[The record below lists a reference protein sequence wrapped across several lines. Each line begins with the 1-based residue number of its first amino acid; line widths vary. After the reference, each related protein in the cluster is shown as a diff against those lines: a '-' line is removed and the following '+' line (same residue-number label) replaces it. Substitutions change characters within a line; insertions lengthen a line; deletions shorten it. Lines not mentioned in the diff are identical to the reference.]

1 MNKVFMSKWSHALG
15 AWIACSEITHRAGKI
30 GAIVTL
36 AAVAVPVHAL
46 DCTPD
51 ANGSYLVGNVSPSC
65 NNVPATTSPTTLAPA
80 AGFYVLT
87 RSRLT
92 EALTIGDTDVTVAAT
107 GGFAGI
113 GNQYATGN
121 AGASINASNVK
132 FNIRANGNVNGL
144 GSHSAVN
151 LNAKNV
157 DLAINN
163 AYTAGSNSSG
173 GVASYGILAG
183 STVDSGEGSTYN
195 GRYTTVTL
203 DNLKVNQTATGGK
216 TNPILNNGIRAIQ
229 GANQNSGNGSAGQV
243 IINNQLDMT
252 LTGNRSIG
260 IYVSGNS
267 SNLGDPL
274 QPGTNGSLTPKVV
287 LNGDSNIAISKG
299 TDSST
304 FVWDSHGIKLG
315 KVRYAG
321 EGSGILE
328 SHGAL
333 SIDTTKAL
341 QGGGIKMMRNSLL
354 NAGYDTSSSTI
365 KTNGYALEIG
375 GHDDG
380 ARSNGQFEQAAS
392 KGATATF
399 RNAVFTTNGTS
410 KDPLITGAV
419 ARNDLIFVDQGQVD
433 TQLSFSGDQTN
444 LTSNPAGY
452 ILNVS
457 GNYQAPNYA
466 YYAYAYDSTGADLGY
481 KAFQGSSVTF
491 NATDAGSMTGL
502 VTKGSVKTAEGQ
514 VADTTK
520 QPTLNLNLQNGFTW
534 NLAERNTGDTRTST
548 FDVLSMANGAKLN
561 AFNNTGS
568 AAAFVM
574 RGDVNSTTSTVSMQ
588 DGKPGDVLTI
598 TSALDGTR
606 GNYAGSNGMLNLDTV
621 LANDS
626 SMTDKL
632 TVTANTS
639 GSTVIDVLNAGGAG
653 AMTGAGIKV
662 VQVDGNS
669 ASTDFTLKNGAVY
682 AQAPG
687 AQKFEYRLYQGLNG
701 GIPSWF
707 TNLASIDPNDWYLR
721 STCVD
726 GSTTTGGSSSGTD
739 ALGCRTPDTILV
751 QDSAVVGKVE
761 GAGGAD
767 TISILGSASVT
778 GDVLG
783 GGSGIDMSAA
793 EDSGDTITIN
803 TTGSIGGNVDGGL
816 GDDVISVQAGT
827 VKGSV
832 IGGEGND
839 TLTVTGTATVAGIID
854 GGNGNDTMEWSGS
867 SSLGGV
873 QGGAGSD
880 TLTVSSTQYNGSQ
893 MLDGGDDTSVAD
905 GQIDTLNLNGVTA
918 TTNGSTIINWEVI
931 KLNQGTKLTLDG
943 TLTTGSGT
951 DAAGNPMGL
960 AIDSS
965 STLATG
971 STATVTGD
979 VANAG
984 TIDLHTHNT
993 NPVNSLTINGNY
1005 TGNNGTVLMDTALG
1019 NDTSATDS
1027 IHVTGNTSGTTNLSI
1042 FNAGGTGAI
1051 TTSGIQVIRVDGTSA
1066 DGSFLLLH
1074 NTPVSIN
1081 GFDYYLYKGLPDG
1094 TSNNWYLRS
1103 ICSNGSSTTGG
1114 SSTGTDALGCAPND
1128 TIIVQDSASVNR
1140 IEGAGGADT
1149 ISVLGNASVVGD
1161 VLGGGQGKD
1170 NSAATDMGDTI
1181 TINTTG
1187 SIGGNVDGGLGDDVI
1202 SVQAGTVKGSVIG
1215 GEGNDT
1221 LTVTGTAT
1229 VAGIIDG
1236 GNGNDTMEWSGS
1248 SSLGGVQGG
1257 AGSDTLTVS
1266 STQYNGSQMLDGG
1279 DDTSVADGQIDTL
1292 NLNGVTATT
1301 NGSTIINWEVIKLNQ
1316 GTKLTLDG
1324 TLTTGSGTDAAGNPM
1339 GLAIDSSSTLATGST
1354 ATVTGDVANA
1364 GTIDLHTHNTNP
1376 VNSLTING
1384 NYTGKSGS
1392 KLLVDSTWN
1401 NANSLTTDSLAINGS
1416 ASGSTTVSVPGGIFG
1431 DVTQAEQAKVSDK
1444 PVVTVSN
1451 PHAETVFTGSAPTSN
1466 AGEAQLLKV
1475 GNNYHWTLLAK
1486 ARPTDPTP
1494 TIPIYDE
1501 PTSAYVQMPLVNKEM
1516 GFAQMGKLHERVGEQ
1531 QTWAWDDCGTRC
1543 KQYQDFK
1550 DKDQKKYPVWGRI
1563 NGEYLKMQG
1572 DNRFAFKSKTGF
1584 VQFGTDLDKTVN
1596 AQDESR
1602 RHNGVMLTYGWG
1614 STDFF
1619 DKNRAQNGV
1628 VVNDKYTGKADTSML
1643 SLGGYST
1650 WYAKNGTYLDL
1661 VGNLSWLH
1669 NKYRSRDGLSASQN
1683 GYGLGLSAEVGRPW
1697 RIGESQWQIE
1707 PQAQLSY
1714 QRIHLNSFNDG
1725 VRNVSGQSMDG
1736 LRGRIGARLAWN
1748 AQGDELRTKSFYLT
1762 ANLLHD
1768 FKGSNASATMGRETV
1783 QESYGRTWGEVGLGA
1798 QTALSKATYLY
1809 GDVRYQRSLDGN
1821 KGALGGAQREGYH
1834 GRIGVRHTW

>member
-107 GGFAGI
+107 GGFTGI

-173 GVASYGILAG
+173 GVASYGILTG
-183 STVDSGEGSTYN
+183 STIDSGEGSTYN

-229 GANQNSGNGSAGQV
+229 GAYQNSGNGSAGQV

-299 TDSST
+299 SDSST

-457 GNYQAPNYA
+457 GNYQAPNYV

-568 AAAFVM
+568 ATFVM

-1005 TGNNGTVLMDTALG
+1005 TG
-1019 NDTSATDS
+1019 
-1027 IHVTGNTSGTTNLSI
+1027 
-1042 FNAGGTGAI
+1042 
-1051 TTSGIQVIRVDGTSA
+1051 
-1066 DGSFLLLH
+1066 
-1074 NTPVSIN
+1074 
-1081 GFDYYLYKGLPDG
+1081 
-1094 TSNNWYLRS
+1094 
-1103 ICSNGSSTTGG
+1103 
-1114 SSTGTDALGCAPND
+1114 
-1128 TIIVQDSASVNR
+1128 
-1140 IEGAGGADT
+1140 
-1149 ISVLGNASVVGD
+1149 
-1161 VLGGGQGKD
+1161 
-1170 NSAATDMGDTI
+1170 
-1181 TINTTG
+1181 
-1187 SIGGNVDGGLGDDVI
+1187 
-1202 SVQAGTVKGSVIG
+1202 
-1215 GEGNDT
+1215 
-1221 LTVTGTAT
+1221 
-1229 VAGIIDG
+1229 
-1236 GNGNDTMEWSGS
+1236 
-1248 SSLGGVQGG
+1248 
-1257 AGSDTLTVS
+1257 
-1266 STQYNGSQMLDGG
+1266 
-1279 DDTSVADGQIDTL
+1279 
-1292 NLNGVTATT
+1292 
-1301 NGSTIINWEVIKLNQ
+1301 
-1316 GTKLTLDG
+1316 
-1324 TLTTGSGTDAAGNPM
+1324 
-1339 GLAIDSSSTLATGST
+1339 
-1354 ATVTGDVANA
+1354 
-1364 GTIDLHTHNTNP
+1364 
-1376 VNSLTING
+1376 
-1384 NYTGKSGS
+1384 KSGS

-1501 PTSAYVQMPLVNKEM
+1501 PVPAYVQTPLVNKEM
-1516 GFAQMGKLHERVGEQ
+1516 GFAQMGKLHERVSEQ

-1543 KQYQDFK
+1543 EQYQQFK
-1550 DKDQKKYPVWGRI
+1550 NKDQKKYPVWGRL
-1563 NGEYLKMQG
+1563 NGEYLKLQG
-1572 DNRFAFKSKTGF
+1572 DNRFALRSKSGF
-1584 VQFGTDLDKTVN
+1584 VQFGVDIDNQVN
-1596 AQDESR
+1596 LQDGSR
-1602 RHNGVMLTYGWG
+1602 RHNGAMLTYGWG
-1614 STDFF
+1614 STDYF
-1619 DKNRAQNGV
+1619 DRDRVQNGV
-1628 VVNDKYTGKADTSML
+1628 VVSDKYTGKAETDML

-1650 WYAKNGTYLDL
+1650 WYARNGTYLDL

-1669 NKYRSRDGLSASQN
+1669 NKYRSRDGIKASQN

>member
-107 GGFAGI
+107 GGFTGI

-132 FNIRANGNVNGL
+132 FNIQANGNVNGL

-151 LNAKNV
+151 LTAKNV

-163 AYTAGSNSSG
+163 AYTGGNSSG
-173 GVASYGILAG
+173 GVASYGILTG

-354 NAGYDTSSSTI
+354 NAGYDTSSTTI

-568 AAAFVM
+568 AAFVM

-839 TLTVTGTATVAGIID
+839 TLTVTGTATVAGI
-854 GGNGNDTMEWSGS
+854 M
-867 SSLGGV
+867 
-873 QGGAGSD
+873 
-880 TLTVSSTQYNGSQ
+880 
-893 MLDGGDDTSVAD
+893 
-905 GQIDTLNLNGVTA
+905 
-918 TTNGSTIINWEVI
+918 
-931 KLNQGTKLTLDG
+931 
-943 TLTTGSGT
+943 
-951 DAAGNPMGL
+951 
-960 AIDSS
+960 
-965 STLATG
+965 
-971 STATVTGD
+971 
-979 VANAG
+979 
-984 TIDLHTHNT
+984 
-993 NPVNSLTINGNY
+993 
-1005 TGNNGTVLMDTALG
+1005 
-1019 NDTSATDS
+1019 
-1027 IHVTGNTSGTTNLSI
+1027 
-1042 FNAGGTGAI
+1042 
-1051 TTSGIQVIRVDGTSA
+1051 
-1066 DGSFLLLH
+1066 
-1074 NTPVSIN
+1074 
-1081 GFDYYLYKGLPDG
+1081 
-1094 TSNNWYLRS
+1094 
-1103 ICSNGSSTTGG
+1103 
-1114 SSTGTDALGCAPND
+1114 
-1128 TIIVQDSASVNR
+1128 
-1140 IEGAGGADT
+1140 
-1149 ISVLGNASVVGD
+1149 
-1161 VLGGGQGKD
+1161 
-1170 NSAATDMGDTI
+1170 
-1181 TINTTG
+1181 
-1187 SIGGNVDGGLGDDVI
+1187 
-1202 SVQAGTVKGSVIG
+1202 
-1215 GEGNDT
+1215 
-1221 LTVTGTAT
+1221 
-1229 VAGIIDG
+1229 DG

>member
-87 RSRLT
+87 RSKLT

-299 TDSST
+299 SDSSA

-568 AAAFVM
+568 ATFVM

-839 TLTVTGTATVAGIID
+839 TLTVTGTATVAGI
-854 GGNGNDTMEWSGS
+854 M
-867 SSLGGV
+867 
-873 QGGAGSD
+873 
-880 TLTVSSTQYNGSQ
+880 
-893 MLDGGDDTSVAD
+893 
-905 GQIDTLNLNGVTA
+905 
-918 TTNGSTIINWEVI
+918 
-931 KLNQGTKLTLDG
+931 
-943 TLTTGSGT
+943 
-951 DAAGNPMGL
+951 
-960 AIDSS
+960 
-965 STLATG
+965 
-971 STATVTGD
+971 
-979 VANAG
+979 
-984 TIDLHTHNT
+984 
-993 NPVNSLTINGNY
+993 
-1005 TGNNGTVLMDTALG
+1005 
-1019 NDTSATDS
+1019 
-1027 IHVTGNTSGTTNLSI
+1027 
-1042 FNAGGTGAI
+1042 
-1051 TTSGIQVIRVDGTSA
+1051 
-1066 DGSFLLLH
+1066 
-1074 NTPVSIN
+1074 
-1081 GFDYYLYKGLPDG
+1081 
-1094 TSNNWYLRS
+1094 
-1103 ICSNGSSTTGG
+1103 
-1114 SSTGTDALGCAPND
+1114 
-1128 TIIVQDSASVNR
+1128 
-1140 IEGAGGADT
+1140 
-1149 ISVLGNASVVGD
+1149 
-1161 VLGGGQGKD
+1161 
-1170 NSAATDMGDTI
+1170 
-1181 TINTTG
+1181 
-1187 SIGGNVDGGLGDDVI
+1187 
-1202 SVQAGTVKGSVIG
+1202 
-1215 GEGNDT
+1215 
-1221 LTVTGTAT
+1221 
-1229 VAGIIDG
+1229 DG

-1501 PTSAYVQMPLVNKEM
+1501 PVPAYVQTPLVNKEM
-1516 GFAQMGKLHERVGEQ
+1516 GFAQMGKLHERVSEQ

-1543 KQYQDFK
+1543 EQYQQFK
-1550 DKDQKKYPVWGRI
+1550 DKDQKKYPVWGRL
-1563 NGEYLKMQG
+1563 NGEYLKLQG
-1572 DNRFAFKSKTGF
+1572 DNRFALRSKSGF
-1584 VQFGTDLDKTVN
+1584 VQFGVDIDNQVN
-1596 AQDESR
+1596 LQDGSR
-1602 RHNGVMLTYGWG
+1602 RHNGAMLTYGWG
-1614 STDFF
+1614 STDYF
-1619 DKNRAQNGV
+1619 DRDRAQNGV
-1628 VVNDKYTGKADTSML
+1628 VVSDKYTGKAETDML

-1650 WYAKNGTYLDL
+1650 WYARNGTYLDL

-1669 NKYRSRDGLSASQN
+1669 NKYRSRDGIKASQN

-1809 GDVRYQRSLDGN
+1809 GDVRYERSLDGN

>member
-107 GGFAGI
+107 GGFTGI

-173 GVASYGILAG
+173 GVASYGILTG
-183 STVDSGEGSTYN
+183 STIDSGEGSTYN

-229 GANQNSGNGSAGQV
+229 GAYQNSGNGSAGQV

-299 TDSST
+299 SDSST

-457 GNYQAPNYA
+457 GNYQAPNYV

-568 AAAFVM
+568 ATFVM

-1005 TGNNGTVLMDTALG
+1005 TG
-1019 NDTSATDS
+1019 
-1027 IHVTGNTSGTTNLSI
+1027 
-1042 FNAGGTGAI
+1042 
-1051 TTSGIQVIRVDGTSA
+1051 
-1066 DGSFLLLH
+1066 
-1074 NTPVSIN
+1074 
-1081 GFDYYLYKGLPDG
+1081 
-1094 TSNNWYLRS
+1094 
-1103 ICSNGSSTTGG
+1103 
-1114 SSTGTDALGCAPND
+1114 
-1128 TIIVQDSASVNR
+1128 
-1140 IEGAGGADT
+1140 
-1149 ISVLGNASVVGD
+1149 
-1161 VLGGGQGKD
+1161 
-1170 NSAATDMGDTI
+1170 
-1181 TINTTG
+1181 
-1187 SIGGNVDGGLGDDVI
+1187 
-1202 SVQAGTVKGSVIG
+1202 
-1215 GEGNDT
+1215 
-1221 LTVTGTAT
+1221 
-1229 VAGIIDG
+1229 
-1236 GNGNDTMEWSGS
+1236 
-1248 SSLGGVQGG
+1248 
-1257 AGSDTLTVS
+1257 
-1266 STQYNGSQMLDGG
+1266 
-1279 DDTSVADGQIDTL
+1279 
-1292 NLNGVTATT
+1292 
-1301 NGSTIINWEVIKLNQ
+1301 
-1316 GTKLTLDG
+1316 
-1324 TLTTGSGTDAAGNPM
+1324 
-1339 GLAIDSSSTLATGST
+1339 
-1354 ATVTGDVANA
+1354 
-1364 GTIDLHTHNTNP
+1364 
-1376 VNSLTING
+1376 
-1384 NYTGKSGS
+1384 KSGS

-1501 PTSAYVQMPLVNKEM
+1501 PVPAYVQTPLVNKEM
-1516 GFAQMGKLHERVGEQ
+1516 GFAQMGKLHERVSEQ

-1543 KQYQDFK
+1543 EQYQQFK
-1550 DKDQKKYPVWGRI
+1550 DKDQKKYPVWGRL
-1563 NGEYLKMQG
+1563 NGEYLKLQG
-1572 DNRFAFKSKTGF
+1572 DNRFALRSKSGF
-1584 VQFGTDLDKTVN
+1584 VQFGVDIDNQVN
-1596 AQDESR
+1596 LQDGSR
-1602 RHNGVMLTYGWG
+1602 RHNGAMLTYGWG
-1614 STDFF
+1614 STDYF
-1619 DKNRAQNGV
+1619 DRDRVQNGV
-1628 VVNDKYTGKADTSML
+1628 VVSDKYTGKAETDML

-1650 WYAKNGTYLDL
+1650 WYARNGTYLDL

-1669 NKYRSRDGLSASQN
+1669 NKYRSRDGIKASQN

-1725 VRNVSGQSMDG
+1725 VRNVGGQSMDG

>member
-299 TDSST
+299 SDSST
-304 FVWDSHGIKLG
+304 AVWDSHGIKLG

-354 NAGYDTSSSTI
+354 NAGYDTSSTTI

-392 KGATATF
+392 KGAAATF

-568 AAAFVM
+568 AAFVM

-839 TLTVTGTATVAGIID
+839 TLTVTGTATVAGIMD

-943 TLTTGSGT
+943 TLATGAGH

-965 STLATG
+965 STLATA

-984 TIDLHTHNT
+984 TIDLHTASTAPANA
-993 NPVNSLTINGNY
+993 LTINGNY
-1005 TGNNGTVLMDTALG
+1005 
-1019 NDTSATDS
+1019 
-1027 IHVTGNTSGTTNLSI
+1027 
-1042 FNAGGTGAI
+1042 
-1051 TTSGIQVIRVDGTSA
+1051 SGIA
-1066 DGSFLLLH
+1066 
-1074 NTPVSIN
+1074 
-1081 GFDYYLYKGLPDG
+1081 
-1094 TSNNWYLRS
+1094 
-1103 ICSNGSSTTGG
+1103 
-1114 SSTGTDALGCAPND
+1114 
-1128 TIIVQDSASVNR
+1128 
-1140 IEGAGGADT
+1140 
-1149 ISVLGNASVVGD
+1149 
-1161 VLGGGQGKD
+1161 
-1170 NSAATDMGDTI
+1170 
-1181 TINTTG
+1181 
-1187 SIGGNVDGGLGDDVI
+1187 
-1202 SVQAGTVKGSVIG
+1202 
-1215 GEGNDT
+1215 
-1221 LTVTGTAT
+1221 
-1229 VAGIIDG
+1229 
-1236 GNGNDTMEWSGS
+1236 
-1248 SSLGGVQGG
+1248 
-1257 AGSDTLTVS
+1257 
-1266 STQYNGSQMLDGG
+1266 
-1279 DDTSVADGQIDTL
+1279 
-1292 NLNGVTATT
+1292 
-1301 NGSTIINWEVIKLNQ
+1301 
-1316 GTKLTLDG
+1316 
-1324 TLTTGSGTDAAGNPM
+1324 
-1339 GLAIDSSSTLATGST
+1339 
-1354 ATVTGDVANA
+1354 
-1364 GTIDLHTHNTNP
+1364 
-1376 VNSLTING
+1376 
-1384 NYTGKSGS
+1384 GS

-1401 NANSLTTDSLAINGS
+1401 NANSLTTDTLIINGS
-1416 ASGSTTVSVPGGIFG
+1416 ASGSTAVSVPGGIFG

-1444 PVVTVSN
+1444 PVVTVSSA
-1451 PHAETVFTGSAPTSN
+1451 HSGTVFTGSAPTTN
-1466 AGEAQLLKV
+1466 AGEAQLMKV

-1486 ARPTDPTP
+1486 EKSTDPTP
-1494 TIPIYDE
+1494 TVPIYAE

-1543 KQYQDFK
+1543 EQYQQFK
-1550 DKDQKKYPVWGRI
+1550 DKGQKKYPVWGRI

>member
-15 AWIACSEITHRAGKI
+15 AWIACSEVTRRAGKV
-30 GAIVTL
+30 GVIVTL
-36 AAVAVPVHAL
+36 STMAGSSFAL
-46 DCTPD
+46 TCTPD
-51 ANGSYLVGNVSPSC
+51 TNGSYLPGNVAPSC
-65 NNVPATTSPTTLAPA
+65 DTVPATASQVTLGPA
-80 AGFYVLT
+80 AAWYVLT
-87 RSRLT
+87 RSKLHGP
-92 EALTIGDTDVTVAAT
+92 LTIGDTDVKTVAN
-107 GGFAGI
+107 GDFSGI
-113 GNQYATGN
+113 ANQYAYGD

-132 FNIRANGNVNGL
+132 FDIKANGNVNGL

-151 LNAKNV
+151 LTAKNV

-163 AYTAGSNSSG
+163 AYTAGSNYSG
-173 GVASYGILAG
+173 GVASYGILTG

-299 TDSST
+299 SDSST

-433 TQLSFSGDQTN
+433 TQLSFSGNQTN

-457 GNYQAPNYA
+457 GNYQAPNYV

-568 AAAFVM
+568 AAFVM

-839 TLTVTGTATVAGIID
+839 TLTVTGTATVAGI
-854 GGNGNDTMEWSGS
+854 M
-867 SSLGGV
+867 
-873 QGGAGSD
+873 
-880 TLTVSSTQYNGSQ
+880 
-893 MLDGGDDTSVAD
+893 
-905 GQIDTLNLNGVTA
+905 
-918 TTNGSTIINWEVI
+918 
-931 KLNQGTKLTLDG
+931 
-943 TLTTGSGT
+943 
-951 DAAGNPMGL
+951 
-960 AIDSS
+960 
-965 STLATG
+965 
-971 STATVTGD
+971 
-979 VANAG
+979 
-984 TIDLHTHNT
+984 
-993 NPVNSLTINGNY
+993 
-1005 TGNNGTVLMDTALG
+1005 
-1019 NDTSATDS
+1019 
-1027 IHVTGNTSGTTNLSI
+1027 
-1042 FNAGGTGAI
+1042 
-1051 TTSGIQVIRVDGTSA
+1051 
-1066 DGSFLLLH
+1066 
-1074 NTPVSIN
+1074 
-1081 GFDYYLYKGLPDG
+1081 
-1094 TSNNWYLRS
+1094 
-1103 ICSNGSSTTGG
+1103 
-1114 SSTGTDALGCAPND
+1114 
-1128 TIIVQDSASVNR
+1128 
-1140 IEGAGGADT
+1140 
-1149 ISVLGNASVVGD
+1149 
-1161 VLGGGQGKD
+1161 
-1170 NSAATDMGDTI
+1170 
-1181 TINTTG
+1181 
-1187 SIGGNVDGGLGDDVI
+1187 
-1202 SVQAGTVKGSVIG
+1202 
-1215 GEGNDT
+1215 
-1221 LTVTGTAT
+1221 
-1229 VAGIIDG
+1229 DG

-1501 PTSAYVQMPLVNKEM
+1501 PVPAYVQTPLVNKEM
-1516 GFAQMGKLHERVGEQ
+1516 GFAQMGKLHERVSEQ

-1543 KQYQDFK
+1543 EQYQQFK
-1550 DKDQKKYPVWGRI
+1550 DKDQKKYPVWGRL
-1563 NGEYLKMQG
+1563 NGENLKPQG
-1572 DNRFAFKSKTGF
+1572 DNRFALRSKSGF
-1584 VQFGTDLDKTVN
+1584 VQFGVDIDNQVN
-1596 AQDESR
+1596 LQDGSR
-1602 RHNGVMLTYGWG
+1602 RHNGAMLTYGWG
-1614 STDFF
+1614 STDYF
-1619 DKNRAQNGV
+1619 DRDRVQNGV

-1725 VRNVSGQSMDG
+1725 VRNVGGQSMDG

>member
-173 GVASYGILAG
+173 GVASYGILTG
-183 STVDSGEGSTYN
+183 STIDSGEGSTYN

-299 TDSST
+299 SDSST

-354 NAGYDTSSSTI
+354 NAGYDTSSTTI

-410 KDPLITGAV
+410 KDPLIKGAV

-457 GNYQAPNYA
+457 GNYQAPNYV

-568 AAAFVM
+568 ATFVM

-1005 TGNNGTVLMDTALG
+1005 TG
-1019 NDTSATDS
+1019 
-1027 IHVTGNTSGTTNLSI
+1027 
-1042 FNAGGTGAI
+1042 
-1051 TTSGIQVIRVDGTSA
+1051 
-1066 DGSFLLLH
+1066 
-1074 NTPVSIN
+1074 
-1081 GFDYYLYKGLPDG
+1081 
-1094 TSNNWYLRS
+1094 
-1103 ICSNGSSTTGG
+1103 
-1114 SSTGTDALGCAPND
+1114 
-1128 TIIVQDSASVNR
+1128 
-1140 IEGAGGADT
+1140 
-1149 ISVLGNASVVGD
+1149 
-1161 VLGGGQGKD
+1161 
-1170 NSAATDMGDTI
+1170 
-1181 TINTTG
+1181 
-1187 SIGGNVDGGLGDDVI
+1187 
-1202 SVQAGTVKGSVIG
+1202 
-1215 GEGNDT
+1215 
-1221 LTVTGTAT
+1221 
-1229 VAGIIDG
+1229 
-1236 GNGNDTMEWSGS
+1236 
-1248 SSLGGVQGG
+1248 
-1257 AGSDTLTVS
+1257 
-1266 STQYNGSQMLDGG
+1266 
-1279 DDTSVADGQIDTL
+1279 
-1292 NLNGVTATT
+1292 
-1301 NGSTIINWEVIKLNQ
+1301 
-1316 GTKLTLDG
+1316 
-1324 TLTTGSGTDAAGNPM
+1324 
-1339 GLAIDSSSTLATGST
+1339 
-1354 ATVTGDVANA
+1354 
-1364 GTIDLHTHNTNP
+1364 
-1376 VNSLTING
+1376 
-1384 NYTGKSGS
+1384 KSGS

-1501 PTSAYVQMPLVNKEM
+1501 PVPAYVQTPLVNKEM
-1516 GFAQMGKLHERVGEQ
+1516 GFAQMGKLHERVSEQ

-1543 KQYQDFK
+1543 EQYQQFK
-1550 DKDQKKYPVWGRI
+1550 DKDQKKYPVWGRL
-1563 NGEYLKMQG
+1563 NGEYLKLQG
-1572 DNRFAFKSKTGF
+1572 DNRFALRSKSGF
-1584 VQFGTDLDKTVN
+1584 VQFGVDIDNQVN
-1596 AQDESR
+1596 LQDGSR
-1602 RHNGVMLTYGWG
+1602 RHNGAMLTYGWG
-1614 STDFF
+1614 STDYF
-1619 DKNRAQNGV
+1619 DRDRVQNGV
-1628 VVNDKYTGKADTSML
+1628 VVSDKYTGKAETDML

-1650 WYAKNGTYLDL
+1650 WYARNGTYLDL

-1669 NKYRSRDGLSASQN
+1669 NKYRSRDGIKASQN

-1725 VRNVSGQSMDG
+1725 VRNVGGQSMDG

>member
-132 FNIRANGNVNGL
+132 FNIQANGNVNGL

-151 LNAKNV
+151 LTAKNV

-163 AYTAGSNSSG
+163 AYTGGNSSG
-173 GVASYGILAG
+173 GVASYGILTG

-299 TDSST
+299 SDSST

-354 NAGYDTSSSTI
+354 NAGYDTSSTTI

-568 AAAFVM
+568 AAFVM

-839 TLTVTGTATVAGIID
+839 TLTVTGTATVAGI
-854 GGNGNDTMEWSGS
+854 M
-867 SSLGGV
+867 
-873 QGGAGSD
+873 
-880 TLTVSSTQYNGSQ
+880 
-893 MLDGGDDTSVAD
+893 
-905 GQIDTLNLNGVTA
+905 
-918 TTNGSTIINWEVI
+918 
-931 KLNQGTKLTLDG
+931 
-943 TLTTGSGT
+943 
-951 DAAGNPMGL
+951 
-960 AIDSS
+960 
-965 STLATG
+965 
-971 STATVTGD
+971 
-979 VANAG
+979 
-984 TIDLHTHNT
+984 
-993 NPVNSLTINGNY
+993 
-1005 TGNNGTVLMDTALG
+1005 
-1019 NDTSATDS
+1019 
-1027 IHVTGNTSGTTNLSI
+1027 
-1042 FNAGGTGAI
+1042 
-1051 TTSGIQVIRVDGTSA
+1051 
-1066 DGSFLLLH
+1066 
-1074 NTPVSIN
+1074 
-1081 GFDYYLYKGLPDG
+1081 
-1094 TSNNWYLRS
+1094 
-1103 ICSNGSSTTGG
+1103 
-1114 SSTGTDALGCAPND
+1114 
-1128 TIIVQDSASVNR
+1128 
-1140 IEGAGGADT
+1140 
-1149 ISVLGNASVVGD
+1149 
-1161 VLGGGQGKD
+1161 
-1170 NSAATDMGDTI
+1170 
-1181 TINTTG
+1181 
-1187 SIGGNVDGGLGDDVI
+1187 
-1202 SVQAGTVKGSVIG
+1202 
-1215 GEGNDT
+1215 
-1221 LTVTGTAT
+1221 
-1229 VAGIIDG
+1229 DG

-1475 GNNYHWTLLAK
+1475 GNNYHWMLLAK

>member
-1 MNKVFMSKWSHALG
+1 MH
-15 AWIACSEITHRAGKI
+15 
-30 GAIVTL
+30 
-36 AAVAVPVHAL
+36 
-46 DCTPD
+46 
-51 ANGSYLVGNVSPSC
+51 
-65 NNVPATTSPTTLAPA
+65 
-80 AGFYVLT
+80 
-87 RSRLT
+87 

-113 GNQYATGN
+113 DNQYATGN

-163 AYTAGSNSSG
+163 AYTGGNSSG
-173 GVASYGILAG
+173 GVASYGILTG

-354 NAGYDTSSSTI
+354 NAGYDTSSTTI

-568 AAAFVM
+568 AAFVM

-839 TLTVTGTATVAGIID
+839 TLTVTGTATVAGI
-854 GGNGNDTMEWSGS
+854 M
-867 SSLGGV
+867 
-873 QGGAGSD
+873 
-880 TLTVSSTQYNGSQ
+880 
-893 MLDGGDDTSVAD
+893 
-905 GQIDTLNLNGVTA
+905 
-918 TTNGSTIINWEVI
+918 
-931 KLNQGTKLTLDG
+931 
-943 TLTTGSGT
+943 
-951 DAAGNPMGL
+951 
-960 AIDSS
+960 
-965 STLATG
+965 
-971 STATVTGD
+971 
-979 VANAG
+979 
-984 TIDLHTHNT
+984 
-993 NPVNSLTINGNY
+993 
-1005 TGNNGTVLMDTALG
+1005 
-1019 NDTSATDS
+1019 
-1027 IHVTGNTSGTTNLSI
+1027 
-1042 FNAGGTGAI
+1042 
-1051 TTSGIQVIRVDGTSA
+1051 
-1066 DGSFLLLH
+1066 
-1074 NTPVSIN
+1074 
-1081 GFDYYLYKGLPDG
+1081 
-1094 TSNNWYLRS
+1094 
-1103 ICSNGSSTTGG
+1103 
-1114 SSTGTDALGCAPND
+1114 
-1128 TIIVQDSASVNR
+1128 
-1140 IEGAGGADT
+1140 
-1149 ISVLGNASVVGD
+1149 
-1161 VLGGGQGKD
+1161 
-1170 NSAATDMGDTI
+1170 
-1181 TINTTG
+1181 
-1187 SIGGNVDGGLGDDVI
+1187 
-1202 SVQAGTVKGSVIG
+1202 
-1215 GEGNDT
+1215 
-1221 LTVTGTAT
+1221 
-1229 VAGIIDG
+1229 DG

-1486 ARPTDPTP
+1486 ASPTDPTP

>member
-87 RSRLT
+87 RSKLT

-173 GVASYGILAG
+173 GVASYGILTG
-183 STVDSGEGSTYN
+183 STVDSGERSTYN

-299 TDSST
+299 SDSSA

-380 ARSNGQFEQAAS
+380 ARSNRQFEQAAS

-568 AAAFVM
+568 ATFVM

-1005 TGNNGTVLMDTALG
+1005 TG
-1019 NDTSATDS
+1019 
-1027 IHVTGNTSGTTNLSI
+1027 
-1042 FNAGGTGAI
+1042 
-1051 TTSGIQVIRVDGTSA
+1051 
-1066 DGSFLLLH
+1066 
-1074 NTPVSIN
+1074 
-1081 GFDYYLYKGLPDG
+1081 
-1094 TSNNWYLRS
+1094 
-1103 ICSNGSSTTGG
+1103 
-1114 SSTGTDALGCAPND
+1114 
-1128 TIIVQDSASVNR
+1128 
-1140 IEGAGGADT
+1140 
-1149 ISVLGNASVVGD
+1149 
-1161 VLGGGQGKD
+1161 
-1170 NSAATDMGDTI
+1170 
-1181 TINTTG
+1181 
-1187 SIGGNVDGGLGDDVI
+1187 
-1202 SVQAGTVKGSVIG
+1202 
-1215 GEGNDT
+1215 
-1221 LTVTGTAT
+1221 
-1229 VAGIIDG
+1229 
-1236 GNGNDTMEWSGS
+1236 
-1248 SSLGGVQGG
+1248 
-1257 AGSDTLTVS
+1257 
-1266 STQYNGSQMLDGG
+1266 
-1279 DDTSVADGQIDTL
+1279 
-1292 NLNGVTATT
+1292 
-1301 NGSTIINWEVIKLNQ
+1301 
-1316 GTKLTLDG
+1316 
-1324 TLTTGSGTDAAGNPM
+1324 
-1339 GLAIDSSSTLATGST
+1339 
-1354 ATVTGDVANA
+1354 
-1364 GTIDLHTHNTNP
+1364 
-1376 VNSLTING
+1376 
-1384 NYTGKSGS
+1384 KSGS

-1501 PTSAYVQMPLVNKEM
+1501 PVPAYVQTPLVNKEM
-1516 GFAQMGKLHERVGEQ
+1516 GFAQMGKLHERVSEQ

-1543 KQYQDFK
+1543 EQYQQFK
-1550 DKDQKKYPVWGRI
+1550 DKDQKKYPVWGRL
-1563 NGEYLKMQG
+1563 NGEYLKLQG
-1572 DNRFAFKSKTGF
+1572 DNRFALRSKSGF
-1584 VQFGTDLDKTVN
+1584 VQFGVDIDNQVN
-1596 AQDESR
+1596 LQDGSR
-1602 RHNGVMLTYGWG
+1602 RHNGAMLTYGWG
-1614 STDFF
+1614 STDYF
-1619 DKNRAQNGV
+1619 DRDRAQNGV
-1628 VVNDKYTGKADTSML
+1628 VVSDKYTGKAETDML

-1650 WYAKNGTYLDL
+1650 WYARNGTYLDL

-1669 NKYRSRDGLSASQN
+1669 NKYRSRDGIKASQN

-1809 GDVRYQRSLDGN
+1809 GDVRYERSLDGN

>member
-132 FNIRANGNVNGL
+132 FNIQANGNVNGL

-151 LNAKNV
+151 LTAKNV

-163 AYTAGSNSSG
+163 AYTGGNSSG
-173 GVASYGILAG
+173 GVASYGILTG

-299 TDSST
+299 SDSST
-304 FVWDSHGIKLG
+304 AVWDSHGIKLG

-354 NAGYDTSSSTI
+354 NAGYDTSSTTI

-466 YYAYAYDSTGADLGY
+466 YYAYAYDSTGTDLGY

-502 VTKGSVKTAEGQ
+502 VTKGSVKTAEKQ

-568 AAAFVM
+568 AAFVM

-632 TVTANTS
+632 TVTGNTS

-839 TLTVTGTATVAGIID
+839 TLTVTGTATVAGI
-854 GGNGNDTMEWSGS
+854 M
-867 SSLGGV
+867 
-873 QGGAGSD
+873 
-880 TLTVSSTQYNGSQ
+880 
-893 MLDGGDDTSVAD
+893 
-905 GQIDTLNLNGVTA
+905 
-918 TTNGSTIINWEVI
+918 
-931 KLNQGTKLTLDG
+931 
-943 TLTTGSGT
+943 
-951 DAAGNPMGL
+951 
-960 AIDSS
+960 
-965 STLATG
+965 
-971 STATVTGD
+971 
-979 VANAG
+979 
-984 TIDLHTHNT
+984 
-993 NPVNSLTINGNY
+993 
-1005 TGNNGTVLMDTALG
+1005 
-1019 NDTSATDS
+1019 
-1027 IHVTGNTSGTTNLSI
+1027 
-1042 FNAGGTGAI
+1042 
-1051 TTSGIQVIRVDGTSA
+1051 
-1066 DGSFLLLH
+1066 
-1074 NTPVSIN
+1074 
-1081 GFDYYLYKGLPDG
+1081 
-1094 TSNNWYLRS
+1094 
-1103 ICSNGSSTTGG
+1103 
-1114 SSTGTDALGCAPND
+1114 
-1128 TIIVQDSASVNR
+1128 
-1140 IEGAGGADT
+1140 
-1149 ISVLGNASVVGD
+1149 
-1161 VLGGGQGKD
+1161 
-1170 NSAATDMGDTI
+1170 
-1181 TINTTG
+1181 
-1187 SIGGNVDGGLGDDVI
+1187 
-1202 SVQAGTVKGSVIG
+1202 
-1215 GEGNDT
+1215 
-1221 LTVTGTAT
+1221 
-1229 VAGIIDG
+1229 DG

>member
-107 GGFAGI
+107 GGFTGI

-287 LNGDSNIAISKG
+287 LNGDSNIDIIKG
-299 TDSST
+299 SDTSSA
-304 FVWDSHGIKLG
+304 VWDSHGIKLG

-457 GNYQAPNYA
+457 GNYQAPNYV

-502 VTKGSVKTAEGQ
+502 VTKGSVKTAERQ

-568 AAAFVM
+568 ATFVM

-1005 TGNNGTVLMDTALG
+1005 TG
-1019 NDTSATDS
+1019 
-1027 IHVTGNTSGTTNLSI
+1027 
-1042 FNAGGTGAI
+1042 
-1051 TTSGIQVIRVDGTSA
+1051 
-1066 DGSFLLLH
+1066 
-1074 NTPVSIN
+1074 
-1081 GFDYYLYKGLPDG
+1081 
-1094 TSNNWYLRS
+1094 
-1103 ICSNGSSTTGG
+1103 
-1114 SSTGTDALGCAPND
+1114 
-1128 TIIVQDSASVNR
+1128 
-1140 IEGAGGADT
+1140 
-1149 ISVLGNASVVGD
+1149 
-1161 VLGGGQGKD
+1161 
-1170 NSAATDMGDTI
+1170 
-1181 TINTTG
+1181 
-1187 SIGGNVDGGLGDDVI
+1187 
-1202 SVQAGTVKGSVIG
+1202 
-1215 GEGNDT
+1215 
-1221 LTVTGTAT
+1221 
-1229 VAGIIDG
+1229 
-1236 GNGNDTMEWSGS
+1236 
-1248 SSLGGVQGG
+1248 
-1257 AGSDTLTVS
+1257 
-1266 STQYNGSQMLDGG
+1266 
-1279 DDTSVADGQIDTL
+1279 
-1292 NLNGVTATT
+1292 
-1301 NGSTIINWEVIKLNQ
+1301 
-1316 GTKLTLDG
+1316 
-1324 TLTTGSGTDAAGNPM
+1324 
-1339 GLAIDSSSTLATGST
+1339 
-1354 ATVTGDVANA
+1354 
-1364 GTIDLHTHNTNP
+1364 
-1376 VNSLTING
+1376 
-1384 NYTGKSGS
+1384 KSGS

-1501 PTSAYVQMPLVNKEM
+1501 PVPAYVQTPLVNKEM
-1516 GFAQMGKLHERVGEQ
+1516 GFAQMGKLHERVSEQ

-1543 KQYQDFK
+1543 EQYQQFK
-1550 DKDQKKYPVWGRI
+1550 DKDQKKYPVWGRL
-1563 NGEYLKMQG
+1563 NGEYLKLQG
-1572 DNRFAFKSKTGF
+1572 DNRFALRSKSGF
-1584 VQFGTDLDKTVN
+1584 VQFGVDIDNQVN
-1596 AQDESR
+1596 LQDGSR
-1602 RHNGVMLTYGWG
+1602 RHNGAMLTYGWG
-1614 STDFF
+1614 STDYF
-1619 DKNRAQNGV
+1619 DRDRVQNGV
-1628 VVNDKYTGKADTSML
+1628 VVSDKYTGKAETDML

-1650 WYAKNGTYLDL
+1650 WYARNGTYLDL

-1669 NKYRSRDGLSASQN
+1669 NKYRSRDGIKASQN

-1725 VRNVSGQSMDG
+1725 VRNVGGQSMDG

>member
-107 GGFAGI
+107 GGFTGI

-173 GVASYGILAG
+173 GVASYGILTG

-299 TDSST
+299 SDSST

-568 AAAFVM
+568 ATFVM

-1005 TGNNGTVLMDTALG
+1005 TG
-1019 NDTSATDS
+1019 
-1027 IHVTGNTSGTTNLSI
+1027 
-1042 FNAGGTGAI
+1042 
-1051 TTSGIQVIRVDGTSA
+1051 
-1066 DGSFLLLH
+1066 
-1074 NTPVSIN
+1074 
-1081 GFDYYLYKGLPDG
+1081 
-1094 TSNNWYLRS
+1094 
-1103 ICSNGSSTTGG
+1103 
-1114 SSTGTDALGCAPND
+1114 
-1128 TIIVQDSASVNR
+1128 
-1140 IEGAGGADT
+1140 
-1149 ISVLGNASVVGD
+1149 
-1161 VLGGGQGKD
+1161 
-1170 NSAATDMGDTI
+1170 
-1181 TINTTG
+1181 
-1187 SIGGNVDGGLGDDVI
+1187 
-1202 SVQAGTVKGSVIG
+1202 
-1215 GEGNDT
+1215 
-1221 LTVTGTAT
+1221 
-1229 VAGIIDG
+1229 
-1236 GNGNDTMEWSGS
+1236 
-1248 SSLGGVQGG
+1248 
-1257 AGSDTLTVS
+1257 
-1266 STQYNGSQMLDGG
+1266 
-1279 DDTSVADGQIDTL
+1279 
-1292 NLNGVTATT
+1292 
-1301 NGSTIINWEVIKLNQ
+1301 
-1316 GTKLTLDG
+1316 
-1324 TLTTGSGTDAAGNPM
+1324 
-1339 GLAIDSSSTLATGST
+1339 
-1354 ATVTGDVANA
+1354 
-1364 GTIDLHTHNTNP
+1364 
-1376 VNSLTING
+1376 
-1384 NYTGKSGS
+1384 KSGS

-1501 PTSAYVQMPLVNKEM
+1501 PVPAYVQTPLVNKEM
-1516 GFAQMGKLHERVGEQ
+1516 GFAQMGKLHERVSEQ

-1543 KQYQDFK
+1543 EQYQQFK
-1550 DKDQKKYPVWGRI
+1550 DKDQKKYPVWGRL
-1563 NGEYLKMQG
+1563 NGEYLKLQG
-1572 DNRFAFKSKTGF
+1572 DNRFALRSKSGF
-1584 VQFGTDLDKTVN
+1584 VQFGVDIDNQVN
-1596 AQDESR
+1596 LQDGSR
-1602 RHNGVMLTYGWG
+1602 RHNGAMLTYGWG
-1614 STDFF
+1614 STDYF
-1619 DKNRAQNGV
+1619 DRDRVQNGV
-1628 VVNDKYTGKADTSML
+1628 VVSDKYTGKAETDML

-1650 WYAKNGTYLDL
+1650 WYARNGTYLDL

-1669 NKYRSRDGLSASQN
+1669 NKYRSRDGIKASQN

-1725 VRNVSGQSMDG
+1725 VRNVGGQSMDG

>member
-132 FNIRANGNVNGL
+132 FNIQANGNVNGL

-151 LNAKNV
+151 LTAKNV

-163 AYTAGSNSSG
+163 AYTGGNSSG
-173 GVASYGILAG
+173 GVASYGILTG

-354 NAGYDTSSSTI
+354 NAGYDTSSTTI

-466 YYAYAYDSTGADLGY
+466 YYAYAYDSTGTDLGY

-568 AAAFVM
+568 AAFVM

-839 TLTVTGTATVAGIID
+839 TLTVTGTATVAGIMD

-918 TTNGSTIINWEVI
+918 TTNGSTIINW
-931 KLNQGTKLTLDG
+931 D
-943 TLTTGSGT
+943 
-951 DAAGNPMGL
+951 
-960 AIDSS
+960 
-965 STLATG
+965 
-971 STATVTGD
+971 
-979 VANAG
+979 
-984 TIDLHTHNT
+984 
-993 NPVNSLTINGNY
+993 
-1005 TGNNGTVLMDTALG
+1005 
-1019 NDTSATDS
+1019 
-1027 IHVTGNTSGTTNLSI
+1027 
-1042 FNAGGTGAI
+1042 
-1051 TTSGIQVIRVDGTSA
+1051 
-1066 DGSFLLLH
+1066 
-1074 NTPVSIN
+1074 
-1081 GFDYYLYKGLPDG
+1081 
-1094 TSNNWYLRS
+1094 
-1103 ICSNGSSTTGG
+1103 
-1114 SSTGTDALGCAPND
+1114 
-1128 TIIVQDSASVNR
+1128 
-1140 IEGAGGADT
+1140 
-1149 ISVLGNASVVGD
+1149 
-1161 VLGGGQGKD
+1161 
-1170 NSAATDMGDTI
+1170 
-1181 TINTTG
+1181 
-1187 SIGGNVDGGLGDDVI
+1187 
-1202 SVQAGTVKGSVIG
+1202 
-1215 GEGNDT
+1215 
-1221 LTVTGTAT
+1221 
-1229 VAGIIDG
+1229 
-1236 GNGNDTMEWSGS
+1236 
-1248 SSLGGVQGG
+1248 
-1257 AGSDTLTVS
+1257 
-1266 STQYNGSQMLDGG
+1266 
-1279 DDTSVADGQIDTL
+1279 
-1292 NLNGVTATT
+1292 
-1301 NGSTIINWEVIKLNQ
+1301 VIKLNQ

>member
-107 GGFAGI
+107 GGFTGI

-173 GVASYGILAG
+173 GVASYGILTG
-183 STVDSGEGSTYN
+183 STIDSGEGSTYN

-229 GANQNSGNGSAGQV
+229 GAYQNSGNGSAGQV

-299 TDSST
+299 SDSST
-304 FVWDSHGIKLG
+304 VVWDSHGIKLG

-380 ARSNGQFEQAAS
+380 ARSNGKFEQAAS

-457 GNYQAPNYA
+457 GNYQAPNYV

-568 AAAFVM
+568 ATFVM

-1005 TGNNGTVLMDTALG
+1005 TG
-1019 NDTSATDS
+1019 
-1027 IHVTGNTSGTTNLSI
+1027 
-1042 FNAGGTGAI
+1042 
-1051 TTSGIQVIRVDGTSA
+1051 
-1066 DGSFLLLH
+1066 
-1074 NTPVSIN
+1074 
-1081 GFDYYLYKGLPDG
+1081 
-1094 TSNNWYLRS
+1094 
-1103 ICSNGSSTTGG
+1103 
-1114 SSTGTDALGCAPND
+1114 
-1128 TIIVQDSASVNR
+1128 
-1140 IEGAGGADT
+1140 
-1149 ISVLGNASVVGD
+1149 
-1161 VLGGGQGKD
+1161 
-1170 NSAATDMGDTI
+1170 
-1181 TINTTG
+1181 
-1187 SIGGNVDGGLGDDVI
+1187 
-1202 SVQAGTVKGSVIG
+1202 
-1215 GEGNDT
+1215 
-1221 LTVTGTAT
+1221 
-1229 VAGIIDG
+1229 
-1236 GNGNDTMEWSGS
+1236 
-1248 SSLGGVQGG
+1248 
-1257 AGSDTLTVS
+1257 
-1266 STQYNGSQMLDGG
+1266 
-1279 DDTSVADGQIDTL
+1279 
-1292 NLNGVTATT
+1292 
-1301 NGSTIINWEVIKLNQ
+1301 
-1316 GTKLTLDG
+1316 
-1324 TLTTGSGTDAAGNPM
+1324 
-1339 GLAIDSSSTLATGST
+1339 
-1354 ATVTGDVANA
+1354 
-1364 GTIDLHTHNTNP
+1364 
-1376 VNSLTING
+1376 
-1384 NYTGKSGS
+1384 KSGS

-1501 PTSAYVQMPLVNKEM
+1501 PVPAYVQTPLVNKEM
-1516 GFAQMGKLHERVGEQ
+1516 GFAQMGKLHERVSEQ

-1543 KQYQDFK
+1543 EQYQQFK
-1550 DKDQKKYPVWGRI
+1550 DKDQKKYPVWGRL
-1563 NGEYLKMQG
+1563 NGEYLKLQG
-1572 DNRFAFKSKTGF
+1572 DNRFALRSKSGF
-1584 VQFGTDLDKTVN
+1584 VQFGVDIDNQVN
-1596 AQDESR
+1596 LQDGSR
-1602 RHNGVMLTYGWG
+1602 RHNGAMLTYGWG
-1614 STDFF
+1614 STDYF
-1619 DKNRAQNGV
+1619 DRDRVQNGV
-1628 VVNDKYTGKADTSML
+1628 VVSDKYTGKAETDML

-1650 WYAKNGTYLDL
+1650 WYARNGTYLDL

-1669 NKYRSRDGLSASQN
+1669 NKYRSRDGIKASQN

-1725 VRNVSGQSMDG
+1725 VRNVGGQSMDG

>member
-107 GGFAGI
+107 GGFTGI

-163 AYTAGSNSSG
+163 AYTAGFNSSG
-173 GVASYGILAG
+173 GVASYGILTG
-183 STVDSGEGSTYN
+183 STIDSGEGSTYN

-229 GANQNSGNGSAGQV
+229 GAYQNSGNGSAGQV

-299 TDSST
+299 SDSST

-457 GNYQAPNYA
+457 GNYQAPNYV

-568 AAAFVM
+568 ATFVM

-1005 TGNNGTVLMDTALG
+1005 TG
-1019 NDTSATDS
+1019 
-1027 IHVTGNTSGTTNLSI
+1027 
-1042 FNAGGTGAI
+1042 
-1051 TTSGIQVIRVDGTSA
+1051 
-1066 DGSFLLLH
+1066 
-1074 NTPVSIN
+1074 
-1081 GFDYYLYKGLPDG
+1081 
-1094 TSNNWYLRS
+1094 
-1103 ICSNGSSTTGG
+1103 
-1114 SSTGTDALGCAPND
+1114 
-1128 TIIVQDSASVNR
+1128 
-1140 IEGAGGADT
+1140 
-1149 ISVLGNASVVGD
+1149 
-1161 VLGGGQGKD
+1161 
-1170 NSAATDMGDTI
+1170 
-1181 TINTTG
+1181 
-1187 SIGGNVDGGLGDDVI
+1187 
-1202 SVQAGTVKGSVIG
+1202 
-1215 GEGNDT
+1215 
-1221 LTVTGTAT
+1221 
-1229 VAGIIDG
+1229 
-1236 GNGNDTMEWSGS
+1236 
-1248 SSLGGVQGG
+1248 
-1257 AGSDTLTVS
+1257 
-1266 STQYNGSQMLDGG
+1266 
-1279 DDTSVADGQIDTL
+1279 
-1292 NLNGVTATT
+1292 
-1301 NGSTIINWEVIKLNQ
+1301 
-1316 GTKLTLDG
+1316 
-1324 TLTTGSGTDAAGNPM
+1324 
-1339 GLAIDSSSTLATGST
+1339 
-1354 ATVTGDVANA
+1354 
-1364 GTIDLHTHNTNP
+1364 
-1376 VNSLTING
+1376 
-1384 NYTGKSGS
+1384 KSGS

-1501 PTSAYVQMPLVNKEM
+1501 PVPAYVQTPLVNKEM
-1516 GFAQMGKLHERVGEQ
+1516 GFAQMGKLHERVSEQ

-1543 KQYQDFK
+1543 EQYQQFK
-1550 DKDQKKYPVWGRI
+1550 DKDQKKYPVWGRL
-1563 NGEYLKMQG
+1563 NGEYLKLQG
-1572 DNRFAFKSKTGF
+1572 DNRFALRSKSGF
-1584 VQFGTDLDKTVN
+1584 VQFGVDIDNQVN
-1596 AQDESR
+1596 LQDGSR
-1602 RHNGVMLTYGWG
+1602 RHNGAMLTYGWG
-1614 STDFF
+1614 STDYF
-1619 DKNRAQNGV
+1619 DRDRVQNGV
-1628 VVNDKYTGKADTSML
+1628 VVSDKYTGKAETDML

-1650 WYAKNGTYLDL
+1650 WYARNGTYLDL

-1669 NKYRSRDGLSASQN
+1669 NKYRSRDGIKASQN

-1725 VRNVSGQSMDG
+1725 VRNVGGQSMDG

>member
-107 GGFAGI
+107 GGFTGI

-173 GVASYGILAG
+173 GVASYGILTG
-183 STVDSGEGSTYN
+183 STIDSGEGSTYN

-229 GANQNSGNGSAGQV
+229 GAYQNSGNGSAGQV

-299 TDSST
+299 SDSST

-354 NAGYDTSSSTI
+354 NAGYDTSSTTI

-457 GNYQAPNYA
+457 GNYQAPNYV

-568 AAAFVM
+568 ATFVM

-839 TLTVTGTATVAGIID
+839 TLTVTGTATVAGI
-854 GGNGNDTMEWSGS
+854 M
-867 SSLGGV
+867 
-873 QGGAGSD
+873 
-880 TLTVSSTQYNGSQ
+880 
-893 MLDGGDDTSVAD
+893 
-905 GQIDTLNLNGVTA
+905 
-918 TTNGSTIINWEVI
+918 
-931 KLNQGTKLTLDG
+931 
-943 TLTTGSGT
+943 
-951 DAAGNPMGL
+951 
-960 AIDSS
+960 
-965 STLATG
+965 
-971 STATVTGD
+971 
-979 VANAG
+979 
-984 TIDLHTHNT
+984 
-993 NPVNSLTINGNY
+993 
-1005 TGNNGTVLMDTALG
+1005 
-1019 NDTSATDS
+1019 
-1027 IHVTGNTSGTTNLSI
+1027 
-1042 FNAGGTGAI
+1042 
-1051 TTSGIQVIRVDGTSA
+1051 
-1066 DGSFLLLH
+1066 
-1074 NTPVSIN
+1074 
-1081 GFDYYLYKGLPDG
+1081 
-1094 TSNNWYLRS
+1094 
-1103 ICSNGSSTTGG
+1103 
-1114 SSTGTDALGCAPND
+1114 
-1128 TIIVQDSASVNR
+1128 
-1140 IEGAGGADT
+1140 
-1149 ISVLGNASVVGD
+1149 
-1161 VLGGGQGKD
+1161 
-1170 NSAATDMGDTI
+1170 
-1181 TINTTG
+1181 
-1187 SIGGNVDGGLGDDVI
+1187 
-1202 SVQAGTVKGSVIG
+1202 
-1215 GEGNDT
+1215 
-1221 LTVTGTAT
+1221 
-1229 VAGIIDG
+1229 DG

-1501 PTSAYVQMPLVNKEM
+1501 PVPAYVQTPLVNKEM
-1516 GFAQMGKLHERVGEQ
+1516 GFAQMGKLHERVSEQ

-1543 KQYQDFK
+1543 EQYQQFK
-1550 DKDQKKYPVWGRI
+1550 DKDQKKYPVWGRL
-1563 NGEYLKMQG
+1563 NGEYLKLQG
-1572 DNRFAFKSKTGF
+1572 DNRFALRSKSGF
-1584 VQFGTDLDKTVN
+1584 VQFGVDIDNQVN
-1596 AQDESR
+1596 LQDGSR
-1602 RHNGVMLTYGWG
+1602 RHNGAMLTYGWG
-1614 STDFF
+1614 STDYF
-1619 DKNRAQNGV
+1619 DRDRVQNGV
-1628 VVNDKYTGKADTSML
+1628 VVSDKYTGKAETDML

-1650 WYAKNGTYLDL
+1650 WYARNGTYLDL

-1669 NKYRSRDGLSASQN
+1669 NKYRSRDGIKASQN

>member
-107 GGFAGI
+107 GGFTGI

-173 GVASYGILAG
+173 GVASYGILTG
-183 STVDSGEGSTYN
+183 STVDSGERSTYN

-315 KVRYAG
+315 KVRNAG

-354 NAGYDTSSSTI
+354 NAGYDTSSTTI

-380 ARSNGQFEQAAS
+380 ARSIEQAAS

-568 AAAFVM
+568 ATFVM

-827 VKGSV
+827 VKGNV

-839 TLTVTGTATVAGIID
+839 TLTVTGTATVAGI
-854 GGNGNDTMEWSGS
+854 M
-867 SSLGGV
+867 
-873 QGGAGSD
+873 
-880 TLTVSSTQYNGSQ
+880 
-893 MLDGGDDTSVAD
+893 
-905 GQIDTLNLNGVTA
+905 
-918 TTNGSTIINWEVI
+918 
-931 KLNQGTKLTLDG
+931 
-943 TLTTGSGT
+943 
-951 DAAGNPMGL
+951 
-960 AIDSS
+960 
-965 STLATG
+965 
-971 STATVTGD
+971 
-979 VANAG
+979 
-984 TIDLHTHNT
+984 
-993 NPVNSLTINGNY
+993 
-1005 TGNNGTVLMDTALG
+1005 
-1019 NDTSATDS
+1019 
-1027 IHVTGNTSGTTNLSI
+1027 
-1042 FNAGGTGAI
+1042 
-1051 TTSGIQVIRVDGTSA
+1051 
-1066 DGSFLLLH
+1066 
-1074 NTPVSIN
+1074 
-1081 GFDYYLYKGLPDG
+1081 
-1094 TSNNWYLRS
+1094 
-1103 ICSNGSSTTGG
+1103 
-1114 SSTGTDALGCAPND
+1114 
-1128 TIIVQDSASVNR
+1128 
-1140 IEGAGGADT
+1140 
-1149 ISVLGNASVVGD
+1149 
-1161 VLGGGQGKD
+1161 
-1170 NSAATDMGDTI
+1170 
-1181 TINTTG
+1181 
-1187 SIGGNVDGGLGDDVI
+1187 
-1202 SVQAGTVKGSVIG
+1202 
-1215 GEGNDT
+1215 
-1221 LTVTGTAT
+1221 
-1229 VAGIIDG
+1229 DG

>member
-132 FNIRANGNVNGL
+132 LNIRANGNVNGL

-151 LNAKNV
+151 LTAKNV

-163 AYTAGSNSSG
+163 AYTGGNSSG
-173 GVASYGILAG
+173 GVASYGILTG

-299 TDSST
+299 SDSST
-304 FVWDSHGIKLG
+304 AVWDSHGIKLG

-354 NAGYDTSSSTI
+354 NAGYDTSSTTI

-466 YYAYAYDSTGADLGY
+466 YYAYAYDSTGTDLGY

-568 AAAFVM
+568 AAFVM

-839 TLTVTGTATVAGIID
+839 TLTVTGTATVAGI
-854 GGNGNDTMEWSGS
+854 M
-867 SSLGGV
+867 
-873 QGGAGSD
+873 
-880 TLTVSSTQYNGSQ
+880 
-893 MLDGGDDTSVAD
+893 
-905 GQIDTLNLNGVTA
+905 
-918 TTNGSTIINWEVI
+918 
-931 KLNQGTKLTLDG
+931 
-943 TLTTGSGT
+943 
-951 DAAGNPMGL
+951 
-960 AIDSS
+960 
-965 STLATG
+965 
-971 STATVTGD
+971 
-979 VANAG
+979 
-984 TIDLHTHNT
+984 
-993 NPVNSLTINGNY
+993 
-1005 TGNNGTVLMDTALG
+1005 
-1019 NDTSATDS
+1019 
-1027 IHVTGNTSGTTNLSI
+1027 
-1042 FNAGGTGAI
+1042 
-1051 TTSGIQVIRVDGTSA
+1051 
-1066 DGSFLLLH
+1066 
-1074 NTPVSIN
+1074 
-1081 GFDYYLYKGLPDG
+1081 
-1094 TSNNWYLRS
+1094 
-1103 ICSNGSSTTGG
+1103 
-1114 SSTGTDALGCAPND
+1114 
-1128 TIIVQDSASVNR
+1128 
-1140 IEGAGGADT
+1140 
-1149 ISVLGNASVVGD
+1149 
-1161 VLGGGQGKD
+1161 
-1170 NSAATDMGDTI
+1170 
-1181 TINTTG
+1181 
-1187 SIGGNVDGGLGDDVI
+1187 
-1202 SVQAGTVKGSVIG
+1202 
-1215 GEGNDT
+1215 
-1221 LTVTGTAT
+1221 
-1229 VAGIIDG
+1229 DG

-1475 GNNYHWTLLAK
+1475 GNNYHWMLLAK

>member
-107 GGFAGI
+107 GGFTGI

-173 GVASYGILAG
+173 GVASYGILTG
-183 STVDSGEGSTYN
+183 STVDSGERSTYN

-299 TDSST
+299 SDSSA

-568 AAAFVM
+568 ATFVM

-839 TLTVTGTATVAGIID
+839 TLTVTGTATVAGI
-854 GGNGNDTMEWSGS
+854 M
-867 SSLGGV
+867 
-873 QGGAGSD
+873 
-880 TLTVSSTQYNGSQ
+880 
-893 MLDGGDDTSVAD
+893 
-905 GQIDTLNLNGVTA
+905 
-918 TTNGSTIINWEVI
+918 
-931 KLNQGTKLTLDG
+931 
-943 TLTTGSGT
+943 
-951 DAAGNPMGL
+951 
-960 AIDSS
+960 
-965 STLATG
+965 
-971 STATVTGD
+971 
-979 VANAG
+979 
-984 TIDLHTHNT
+984 
-993 NPVNSLTINGNY
+993 
-1005 TGNNGTVLMDTALG
+1005 
-1019 NDTSATDS
+1019 
-1027 IHVTGNTSGTTNLSI
+1027 
-1042 FNAGGTGAI
+1042 
-1051 TTSGIQVIRVDGTSA
+1051 
-1066 DGSFLLLH
+1066 
-1074 NTPVSIN
+1074 
-1081 GFDYYLYKGLPDG
+1081 
-1094 TSNNWYLRS
+1094 
-1103 ICSNGSSTTGG
+1103 
-1114 SSTGTDALGCAPND
+1114 
-1128 TIIVQDSASVNR
+1128 
-1140 IEGAGGADT
+1140 
-1149 ISVLGNASVVGD
+1149 
-1161 VLGGGQGKD
+1161 
-1170 NSAATDMGDTI
+1170 
-1181 TINTTG
+1181 
-1187 SIGGNVDGGLGDDVI
+1187 
-1202 SVQAGTVKGSVIG
+1202 
-1215 GEGNDT
+1215 
-1221 LTVTGTAT
+1221 
-1229 VAGIIDG
+1229 DG

-1501 PTSAYVQMPLVNKEM
+1501 PVPAYVQTPLVNKEM
-1516 GFAQMGKLHERVGEQ
+1516 GFAQMGKLHERVSEQ

-1543 KQYQDFK
+1543 EQYQQFK
-1550 DKDQKKYPVWGRI
+1550 DKDQKKYPVWGRL
-1563 NGEYLKMQG
+1563 NGEYLKLQG
-1572 DNRFAFKSKTGF
+1572 DNRFALRSKSGF
-1584 VQFGTDLDKTVN
+1584 VQFGVDIDNQVN
-1596 AQDESR
+1596 LQDGSR
-1602 RHNGVMLTYGWG
+1602 RHNGAMLTYGWG
-1614 STDFF
+1614 STDYF
-1619 DKNRAQNGV
+1619 DRDRAQNGV
-1628 VVNDKYTGKADTSML
+1628 VVSDKYTGKAETDML

-1650 WYAKNGTYLDL
+1650 WYARNGTYLDL

-1669 NKYRSRDGLSASQN
+1669 NKYRSRDGIKASQN

-1809 GDVRYQRSLDGN
+1809 GDVRYERSLDGN

>member
-51 ANGSYLVGNVSPSC
+51 ANRSYLVGNVSPSC

-132 FNIRANGNVNGL
+132 FNIQANGNVNGL

-151 LNAKNV
+151 LTAKNV

-163 AYTAGSNSSG
+163 AYTGGNSSG
-173 GVASYGILAG
+173 GVASYGILTG

-354 NAGYDTSSSTI
+354 NAGYDTSSTTI

-502 VTKGSVKTAEGQ
+502 VTKGSVKTAEKQ

-568 AAAFVM
+568 ATFVM

-793 EDSGDTITIN
+793 EDS
-803 TTGSIGGNVDGGL
+803 
-816 GDDVISVQAGT
+816 
-827 VKGSV
+827 
-832 IGGEGND
+832 
-839 TLTVTGTATVAGIID
+839 
-854 GGNGNDTMEWSGS
+854 
-867 SSLGGV
+867 
-873 QGGAGSD
+873 
-880 TLTVSSTQYNGSQ
+880 
-893 MLDGGDDTSVAD
+893 
-905 GQIDTLNLNGVTA
+905 
-918 TTNGSTIINWEVI
+918 
-931 KLNQGTKLTLDG
+931 
-943 TLTTGSGT
+943 
-951 DAAGNPMGL
+951 
-960 AIDSS
+960 
-965 STLATG
+965 
-971 STATVTGD
+971 
-979 VANAG
+979 
-984 TIDLHTHNT
+984 
-993 NPVNSLTINGNY
+993 
-1005 TGNNGTVLMDTALG
+1005 
-1019 NDTSATDS
+1019 
-1027 IHVTGNTSGTTNLSI
+1027 
-1042 FNAGGTGAI
+1042 
-1051 TTSGIQVIRVDGTSA
+1051 
-1066 DGSFLLLH
+1066 
-1074 NTPVSIN
+1074 
-1081 GFDYYLYKGLPDG
+1081 
-1094 TSNNWYLRS
+1094 
-1103 ICSNGSSTTGG
+1103 
-1114 SSTGTDALGCAPND
+1114 
-1128 TIIVQDSASVNR
+1128 
-1140 IEGAGGADT
+1140 
-1149 ISVLGNASVVGD
+1149 
-1161 VLGGGQGKD
+1161 
-1170 NSAATDMGDTI
+1170 GDTI

>member
-173 GVASYGILAG
+173 GVASYGILTG

-299 TDSST
+299 SDSST
-304 FVWDSHGIKLG
+304 AVWDSHGIKLG

-354 NAGYDTSSSTI
+354 NAGYDTSSTTI

-568 AAAFVM
+568 AAFVM

-839 TLTVTGTATVAGIID
+839 TLTVTGTATVAGI
-854 GGNGNDTMEWSGS
+854 M
-867 SSLGGV
+867 
-873 QGGAGSD
+873 
-880 TLTVSSTQYNGSQ
+880 
-893 MLDGGDDTSVAD
+893 
-905 GQIDTLNLNGVTA
+905 
-918 TTNGSTIINWEVI
+918 
-931 KLNQGTKLTLDG
+931 
-943 TLTTGSGT
+943 
-951 DAAGNPMGL
+951 
-960 AIDSS
+960 
-965 STLATG
+965 
-971 STATVTGD
+971 
-979 VANAG
+979 
-984 TIDLHTHNT
+984 
-993 NPVNSLTINGNY
+993 
-1005 TGNNGTVLMDTALG
+1005 
-1019 NDTSATDS
+1019 
-1027 IHVTGNTSGTTNLSI
+1027 
-1042 FNAGGTGAI
+1042 
-1051 TTSGIQVIRVDGTSA
+1051 
-1066 DGSFLLLH
+1066 
-1074 NTPVSIN
+1074 
-1081 GFDYYLYKGLPDG
+1081 
-1094 TSNNWYLRS
+1094 
-1103 ICSNGSSTTGG
+1103 
-1114 SSTGTDALGCAPND
+1114 
-1128 TIIVQDSASVNR
+1128 
-1140 IEGAGGADT
+1140 
-1149 ISVLGNASVVGD
+1149 
-1161 VLGGGQGKD
+1161 
-1170 NSAATDMGDTI
+1170 
-1181 TINTTG
+1181 
-1187 SIGGNVDGGLGDDVI
+1187 
-1202 SVQAGTVKGSVIG
+1202 
-1215 GEGNDT
+1215 
-1221 LTVTGTAT
+1221 
-1229 VAGIIDG
+1229 DG

>member
-151 LNAKNV
+151 LTAKNV

-163 AYTAGSNSSG
+163 AYTGGNSSG
-173 GVASYGILAG
+173 GVASYGILTG

-457 GNYQAPNYA
+457 GNYQAPNYV

-568 AAAFVM
+568 ATFVM

-1005 TGNNGTVLMDTALG
+1005 TG
-1019 NDTSATDS
+1019 
-1027 IHVTGNTSGTTNLSI
+1027 
-1042 FNAGGTGAI
+1042 
-1051 TTSGIQVIRVDGTSA
+1051 
-1066 DGSFLLLH
+1066 
-1074 NTPVSIN
+1074 
-1081 GFDYYLYKGLPDG
+1081 
-1094 TSNNWYLRS
+1094 
-1103 ICSNGSSTTGG
+1103 
-1114 SSTGTDALGCAPND
+1114 
-1128 TIIVQDSASVNR
+1128 
-1140 IEGAGGADT
+1140 
-1149 ISVLGNASVVGD
+1149 
-1161 VLGGGQGKD
+1161 
-1170 NSAATDMGDTI
+1170 
-1181 TINTTG
+1181 
-1187 SIGGNVDGGLGDDVI
+1187 
-1202 SVQAGTVKGSVIG
+1202 
-1215 GEGNDT
+1215 
-1221 LTVTGTAT
+1221 
-1229 VAGIIDG
+1229 
-1236 GNGNDTMEWSGS
+1236 
-1248 SSLGGVQGG
+1248 
-1257 AGSDTLTVS
+1257 
-1266 STQYNGSQMLDGG
+1266 
-1279 DDTSVADGQIDTL
+1279 
-1292 NLNGVTATT
+1292 
-1301 NGSTIINWEVIKLNQ
+1301 
-1316 GTKLTLDG
+1316 
-1324 TLTTGSGTDAAGNPM
+1324 
-1339 GLAIDSSSTLATGST
+1339 
-1354 ATVTGDVANA
+1354 
-1364 GTIDLHTHNTNP
+1364 
-1376 VNSLTING
+1376 
-1384 NYTGKSGS
+1384 KSGS

-1501 PTSAYVQMPLVNKEM
+1501 PVPAYVQTPLVNKEM
-1516 GFAQMGKLHERVGEQ
+1516 GFAQMGKLHERVSEQ

-1543 KQYQDFK
+1543 EQYQQFK
-1550 DKDQKKYPVWGRI
+1550 DKDQKKYPVWGRL
-1563 NGEYLKMQG
+1563 NGEYLKLQG
-1572 DNRFAFKSKTGF
+1572 DNRFALRSKSGF
-1584 VQFGTDLDKTVN
+1584 VQFGVDIDNQVN
-1596 AQDESR
+1596 LQDGSR
-1602 RHNGVMLTYGWG
+1602 RHNGAMLTYGWG
-1614 STDFF
+1614 STDYF
-1619 DKNRAQNGV
+1619 DRDRVQNGV
-1628 VVNDKYTGKADTSML
+1628 VVSDKYTGKAETDML

-1650 WYAKNGTYLDL
+1650 WYARNGTYLDL

-1669 NKYRSRDGLSASQN
+1669 NKYRSRDGIKASQN

-1725 VRNVSGQSMDG
+1725 VRNVGGQSMDG

>member
-107 GGFAGI
+107 GGFTGI

-203 DNLKVNQTATGGK
+203 DNLKVNQTATGGII
-216 TNPILNNGIRAIQ
+216 NPILNNGIRAIQ

-568 AAAFVM
+568 ATFVM

-839 TLTVTGTATVAGIID
+839 TLTVTGTATVAGI
-854 GGNGNDTMEWSGS
+854 M
-867 SSLGGV
+867 
-873 QGGAGSD
+873 
-880 TLTVSSTQYNGSQ
+880 
-893 MLDGGDDTSVAD
+893 
-905 GQIDTLNLNGVTA
+905 
-918 TTNGSTIINWEVI
+918 
-931 KLNQGTKLTLDG
+931 
-943 TLTTGSGT
+943 
-951 DAAGNPMGL
+951 
-960 AIDSS
+960 
-965 STLATG
+965 
-971 STATVTGD
+971 
-979 VANAG
+979 
-984 TIDLHTHNT
+984 
-993 NPVNSLTINGNY
+993 
-1005 TGNNGTVLMDTALG
+1005 
-1019 NDTSATDS
+1019 
-1027 IHVTGNTSGTTNLSI
+1027 
-1042 FNAGGTGAI
+1042 
-1051 TTSGIQVIRVDGTSA
+1051 
-1066 DGSFLLLH
+1066 
-1074 NTPVSIN
+1074 
-1081 GFDYYLYKGLPDG
+1081 
-1094 TSNNWYLRS
+1094 
-1103 ICSNGSSTTGG
+1103 
-1114 SSTGTDALGCAPND
+1114 
-1128 TIIVQDSASVNR
+1128 
-1140 IEGAGGADT
+1140 
-1149 ISVLGNASVVGD
+1149 
-1161 VLGGGQGKD
+1161 
-1170 NSAATDMGDTI
+1170 
-1181 TINTTG
+1181 
-1187 SIGGNVDGGLGDDVI
+1187 
-1202 SVQAGTVKGSVIG
+1202 
-1215 GEGNDT
+1215 
-1221 LTVTGTAT
+1221 
-1229 VAGIIDG
+1229 DG

-1501 PTSAYVQMPLVNKEM
+1501 PVPAYVQTPLVNKEM

-1725 VRNVSGQSMDG
+1725 VRNVGGQSMDG

>member
-132 FNIRANGNVNGL
+132 FNIQANGNVNGL

-151 LNAKNV
+151 LTAKNV

-163 AYTAGSNSSG
+163 AYTGGNSSG
-173 GVASYGILAG
+173 GVASYGILTG

-354 NAGYDTSSSTI
+354 NAGYDTSSTTI

-502 VTKGSVKTAEGQ
+502 VTKGSVKTAEKQ

-568 AAAFVM
+568 AAFVM

-721 STCVD
+721 SPCVD

-839 TLTVTGTATVAGIID
+839 TLTVTGTATVAGI
-854 GGNGNDTMEWSGS
+854 M
-867 SSLGGV
+867 
-873 QGGAGSD
+873 
-880 TLTVSSTQYNGSQ
+880 
-893 MLDGGDDTSVAD
+893 
-905 GQIDTLNLNGVTA
+905 
-918 TTNGSTIINWEVI
+918 
-931 KLNQGTKLTLDG
+931 
-943 TLTTGSGT
+943 
-951 DAAGNPMGL
+951 
-960 AIDSS
+960 
-965 STLATG
+965 
-971 STATVTGD
+971 
-979 VANAG
+979 
-984 TIDLHTHNT
+984 
-993 NPVNSLTINGNY
+993 
-1005 TGNNGTVLMDTALG
+1005 
-1019 NDTSATDS
+1019 
-1027 IHVTGNTSGTTNLSI
+1027 
-1042 FNAGGTGAI
+1042 
-1051 TTSGIQVIRVDGTSA
+1051 
-1066 DGSFLLLH
+1066 
-1074 NTPVSIN
+1074 
-1081 GFDYYLYKGLPDG
+1081 
-1094 TSNNWYLRS
+1094 
-1103 ICSNGSSTTGG
+1103 
-1114 SSTGTDALGCAPND
+1114 
-1128 TIIVQDSASVNR
+1128 
-1140 IEGAGGADT
+1140 
-1149 ISVLGNASVVGD
+1149 
-1161 VLGGGQGKD
+1161 
-1170 NSAATDMGDTI
+1170 
-1181 TINTTG
+1181 
-1187 SIGGNVDGGLGDDVI
+1187 
-1202 SVQAGTVKGSVIG
+1202 
-1215 GEGNDT
+1215 
-1221 LTVTGTAT
+1221 
-1229 VAGIIDG
+1229 DG

>member
-151 LNAKNV
+151 LTAKNV

-173 GVASYGILAG
+173 GVASYGILTG

-354 NAGYDTSSSTI
+354 NAGYDTSSTTI

-568 AAAFVM
+568 AAFVM

-632 TVTANTS
+632 TVTGNTS

-839 TLTVTGTATVAGIID
+839 TLTVTGTATVAGI
-854 GGNGNDTMEWSGS
+854 M
-867 SSLGGV
+867 
-873 QGGAGSD
+873 
-880 TLTVSSTQYNGSQ
+880 
-893 MLDGGDDTSVAD
+893 
-905 GQIDTLNLNGVTA
+905 
-918 TTNGSTIINWEVI
+918 
-931 KLNQGTKLTLDG
+931 
-943 TLTTGSGT
+943 
-951 DAAGNPMGL
+951 
-960 AIDSS
+960 
-965 STLATG
+965 
-971 STATVTGD
+971 
-979 VANAG
+979 
-984 TIDLHTHNT
+984 
-993 NPVNSLTINGNY
+993 
-1005 TGNNGTVLMDTALG
+1005 
-1019 NDTSATDS
+1019 
-1027 IHVTGNTSGTTNLSI
+1027 
-1042 FNAGGTGAI
+1042 
-1051 TTSGIQVIRVDGTSA
+1051 
-1066 DGSFLLLH
+1066 
-1074 NTPVSIN
+1074 
-1081 GFDYYLYKGLPDG
+1081 
-1094 TSNNWYLRS
+1094 
-1103 ICSNGSSTTGG
+1103 
-1114 SSTGTDALGCAPND
+1114 
-1128 TIIVQDSASVNR
+1128 
-1140 IEGAGGADT
+1140 
-1149 ISVLGNASVVGD
+1149 
-1161 VLGGGQGKD
+1161 
-1170 NSAATDMGDTI
+1170 
-1181 TINTTG
+1181 
-1187 SIGGNVDGGLGDDVI
+1187 
-1202 SVQAGTVKGSVIG
+1202 
-1215 GEGNDT
+1215 
-1221 LTVTGTAT
+1221 
-1229 VAGIIDG
+1229 DG

>member
-107 GGFAGI
+107 GGFTGI

-132 FNIRANGNVNGL
+132 FNIQANGNVNGL

-151 LNAKNV
+151 LTAKNV

-163 AYTAGSNSSG
+163 AYTGGNSSG
-173 GVASYGILAG
+173 GVASYGILTG

-299 TDSST
+299 SDSST
-304 FVWDSHGIKLG
+304 AVWDSHGIKLG

-354 NAGYDTSSSTI
+354 NAGYDTSSTTI

-466 YYAYAYDSTGADLGY
+466 YYAYAYDSTGTDLGY

-568 AAAFVM
+568 AAFVM

-839 TLTVTGTATVAGIID
+839 TLTVTGTATVAGI
-854 GGNGNDTMEWSGS
+854 M
-867 SSLGGV
+867 
-873 QGGAGSD
+873 
-880 TLTVSSTQYNGSQ
+880 
-893 MLDGGDDTSVAD
+893 
-905 GQIDTLNLNGVTA
+905 
-918 TTNGSTIINWEVI
+918 
-931 KLNQGTKLTLDG
+931 
-943 TLTTGSGT
+943 
-951 DAAGNPMGL
+951 
-960 AIDSS
+960 
-965 STLATG
+965 
-971 STATVTGD
+971 
-979 VANAG
+979 
-984 TIDLHTHNT
+984 
-993 NPVNSLTINGNY
+993 
-1005 TGNNGTVLMDTALG
+1005 
-1019 NDTSATDS
+1019 
-1027 IHVTGNTSGTTNLSI
+1027 
-1042 FNAGGTGAI
+1042 
-1051 TTSGIQVIRVDGTSA
+1051 
-1066 DGSFLLLH
+1066 
-1074 NTPVSIN
+1074 
-1081 GFDYYLYKGLPDG
+1081 
-1094 TSNNWYLRS
+1094 
-1103 ICSNGSSTTGG
+1103 
-1114 SSTGTDALGCAPND
+1114 
-1128 TIIVQDSASVNR
+1128 
-1140 IEGAGGADT
+1140 
-1149 ISVLGNASVVGD
+1149 
-1161 VLGGGQGKD
+1161 
-1170 NSAATDMGDTI
+1170 
-1181 TINTTG
+1181 
-1187 SIGGNVDGGLGDDVI
+1187 
-1202 SVQAGTVKGSVIG
+1202 
-1215 GEGNDT
+1215 
-1221 LTVTGTAT
+1221 
-1229 VAGIIDG
+1229 DG

-1475 GNNYHWTLLAK
+1475 GNNYHWMLLAK